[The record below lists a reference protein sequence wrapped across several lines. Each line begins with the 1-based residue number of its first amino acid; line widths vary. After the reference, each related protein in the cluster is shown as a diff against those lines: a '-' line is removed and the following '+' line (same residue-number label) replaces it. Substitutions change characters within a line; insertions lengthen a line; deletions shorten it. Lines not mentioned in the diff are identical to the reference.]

1 MAYEQKKYEQSEA
14 VKKAADQ
21 LAAAN
26 AQKPGAYQ
34 SEYQPQLKDLADQ
47 IINRKDFQFDL
58 NGDALYNQY
67 KDRYVGLGQQAMM
80 DTMGMASKMTGG
92 YGNSYAQLAGQQA
105 YHGYLQGL
113 NDKVPE
119 LYQLALDRY
128 NQQGQDMMN
137 RYGLLNNQEQ
147 QAYDRY
153 LSEHN
158 LWNNERNFLADML
171 NNERGF
177 DYGAYRDSIADDQWK
192 ASFDEDLRRFNF
204 ANKLG
209 EFAPAPAAYSGGGT
223 SSGSGGGGGTPVDWD
238 KVYQGMYNVET
249 GLKNLSNLAQKEENK
264 KLPKPLI
271 NIVSNNDLLKK
282 KV

>member
-58 NGDALYNQY
+58 NGDALNNQY

-105 YHGYLQGL
+105 YQGYLQGL

-128 NQQGQDMMN
+128 DRQGQDMMN

-153 LSEHN
+153 LSEYN
-158 LWNNERNFLADML
+158 LWNNERAWLSDML
-171 NNERGF
+171 NNERAF
-177 DYGAYRDSIADDQWK
+177 DYGAHRDSVADDQWK

-209 EFAPAPAAYSGGGT
+209 EFAPAPAAS
-223 SSGSGGGGGTPVDWD
+223 SGGGGGGSSRNPGNPNP
-238 KVYQGMYNVET
+238 QET
-249 GLKNLSNLAQKEENK
+249 E
-264 KLPKPLI
+264 
-271 NIVSNNDLLKK
+271 NNDDLYQLWYDLEEKK
-282 KV
+282 KRNTSSNQNASRNFREEIDLRR